1 MKYIDYIL
9 EILNTAL
16 ECNRLLCR
24 TLRSFFRKI
33 VTYDTLNLII
43 LINII
48 NHVSV
53 GYDGSEYF
61 SRTWHASRRSK

>member
-16 ECNRLLCR
+16 SVTDFYVGRYAL
-24 TLRSFFRKI
+24 FRKI
-33 VTYDTLNLII
+33 LTYDTLNLII

-48 NHVSV
+48 NHVS
-53 GYDGSEYF
+53 GI
-61 SRTWHASRRSK
+61 RW